1 MAPESRAVEA
11 LDHARGLRFGLNE
24 QDGALGPGLENP
36 SLGWNSGV
44 IGWARH
50 LRPKFYSDTEGTRHG
65 IRRHRIGTLRSP
77 LGRALEHRASLK
89 IHLYILRQLLVA
101 FLFAVAALLFIALPG
116 IAVNTVHK
124 LPNVDAGI
132 LLRFL
137 PLILQ
142 SLAPYVLPLC
152 FMLST
157 VAVFGRL
164 AADKEWVAIHMAGIH
179 PLKTLFTPFL
189 MATAL
194 GALTFWMVSNELP
207 QLKKR
212 QKDFLVDATASVIEN
227 LQPGKTSLQLD
238 DFMLMSEYRDPETGI
253 FQGVYLRIPESSD
266 SDERQSDVFAK
277 VVKISI
283 DGDSVE
289 VEARDL
295 QVYDPETGD
304 HLQRD
309 ILSTRVNIEERVNR
323 KKRIDP
329 TRAKYLV
336 TKDVRAKLASGEL
349 TPKKT
354 REYRFMLHYRGTMFA
369 IFYLFLGLGS
379 ATGLLMRRG
388 TQLGALAVAAGYG
401 IIYYVFSMRLGK
413 QIGLDSTL
421 PPWLGAWAATLIG
434 GVVAAA
440 LLSRAMRR

>member
-1 MAPESRAVEA
+1 
-11 LDHARGLRFGLNE
+11 
-24 QDGALGPGLENP
+24 
-36 SLGWNSGV
+36 
-44 IGWARH
+44 
-50 LRPKFYSDTEGTRHG
+50 
-65 IRRHRIGTLRSP
+65 
-77 LGRALEHRASLK
+77 LK

-194 GALTFWMVSNELP
+194 GAMTFWMVSNELP

-227 LQPGKTSLQLD
+227 LQPGKTSLQLE
-238 DFMLMSEYRDPETGI
+238 DFMLMSEYRDPKTGI
-253 FQGVYLRIPESSD
+253 FKGVYLRIPETSD
-266 SDERQSDVFAK
+266 SGERQQDVFARL
-277 VVKISI
+277 VDIQI

-289 VEARDL
+289 IQMEDL
-295 QVYDPETGD
+295 QVYDPETGRYD
-304 HLQRD
+304 QLD
-309 ILSTRVNIEERVNR
+309 ILSSRVNIEERVNR
-323 KKRIDP
+323 KKKVDA

-336 TKDVRAKLASGEL
+336 SKDVRAELARGTLS
-349 TPKKT
+349 PKKD

-369 IFYLFLGLGS
+369 IFYLFLGLGA

-413 QIGLDSTL
+413 ELGLESSL

-434 GVVAAA
+434 GGVAAA
-440 LLSRAMRR
+440 LLRKAMRR

>member
-1 MAPESRAVEA
+1 MV
-11 LDHARGLRFGLNE
+11 H
-24 QDGALGPGLENP
+24 
-36 SLGWNSGV
+36 V
-44 IGWARH
+44 
-50 LRPKFYSDTEGTRHG
+50 
-65 IRRHRIGTLRSP
+65 GTLRGQPAGPSC
-77 LGRALEHRASLK
+77 RAGASGASLK

-164 AADKEWVAIHMAGIH
+164 AADKEWIAIHMAGIH
-179 PLKTLFTPFL
+179 PLKTLFMPFL
-189 MATAL
+189 MATLL

-212 QKDFLVDATASVIEN
+212 QKEFLVDATASVIEN

-238 DFMLMSEYRDPETGI
+238 DFMLMAEYRDPKTGI
-253 FQGVYLRIPESSD
+253 FKGVYLRVPETTD
-266 SDERQSDVFAK
+266 TGERQVDVFARLVDIRIK
-277 VVKISI
+277 
-283 DGDSVE
+283 GDSVQVQAE
-289 VEARDL
+289 DM
-295 QVYDPETGD
+295 QVYNPKTGD
-304 HLQRD
+304 YFQRELLD
-309 ILSTRVNIEERVNR
+309 SSVNIDERVNR
-323 KKRIDP
+323 KKDVDT
-329 TRAKYLV
+329 TRAKYMV
-336 TKDVRAKLASGEL
+336 TKDVRAKLDGGEL
-349 TPKKT
+349 SPKKV

-369 IFYLFLGLGS
+369 IFYLFLGLGA

-413 QIGLDSTL
+413 QLGLDSNL

-434 GVVAAA
+434 GGVAAA
-440 LLSRAMRR
+440 LLAKAMRR

>member
-1 MAPESRAVEA
+1 M
-11 LDHARGLRFGLNE
+11 
-24 QDGALGPGLENP
+24 
-36 SLGWNSGV
+36 
-44 IGWARH
+44 
-50 LRPKFYSDTEGTRHG
+50 
-65 IRRHRIGTLRSP
+65 
-77 LGRALEHRASLK
+77 K

-179 PLKTLFTPFL
+179 PLKTLFMPFL
-189 MATAL
+189 VATVL
-194 GALTFWMVSNELP
+194 GGLTFWMVSNELP

-212 QKDFLVDATASVIEN
+212 QKTFLVQATASVIEN
-227 LQPGKTSLQLD
+227 LQPGKTSLQLE
-238 DFMLMSEYRDPETGI
+238 DFMLMAEYRDPATGI
-253 FQGVYLRIPESSD
+253 FKGVYLRIPENSD
-266 SDERQSDVFAK
+266 SGERQSDVFARL
-277 VVKISI
+277 VDIRT
-283 DGDSVE
+283 DGTWVE
-289 VEARDL
+289 VQAEDV
-295 QVYDPETGD
+295 QIYDPETGD
-304 HLQRD
+304 HRQVGT
-309 ILSTRVNIEERVNR
+309 LSSSVNIDKRVN
-323 KKRIDP
+323 KKREVDS
-329 TRAKYLV
+329 TRAKYQISSDLR
-336 TKDVRAKLASGEL
+336 KALASGTL
-349 TPKKT
+349 SPKKD

-369 IFYLFLGLGS
+369 IFYLFLGLGA

-401 IIYYVFSMRLGK
+401 ILYYVFSMRLGK
-413 QIGLDSTL
+413 ELGLDSNL
-421 PPWLGAWAATLIG
+421 PPWLGAWVATFVG
-434 GVVAAA
+434 GGVAAA
-440 LLSRAMRR
+440 LLRKAMRR

>member
-1 MAPESRAVEA
+1 M
-11 LDHARGLRFGLNE
+11 
-24 QDGALGPGLENP
+24 
-36 SLGWNSGV
+36 
-44 IGWARH
+44 
-50 LRPKFYSDTEGTRHG
+50 
-65 IRRHRIGTLRSP
+65 
-77 LGRALEHRASLK
+77 K

-101 FLFAVAALLFIALPG
+101 FLFAIAALLFIALPG

-164 AADKEWVAIHMAGIH
+164 AADKEWIAIHMAGIH
-179 PLKTLFTPFL
+179 PLKTLFMPFVL
-189 MATAL
+189 ATLL

-212 QKDFLVDATASVIEN
+212 QKQFMVEATASVIEN
-227 LQPGKTSLQLD
+227 LQPGKTSLQIG
-238 DFMLMSEYRDPETGI
+238 DFMLMAEFRDARTGI
-253 FQGVYLRIPESSD
+253 FEGVYLRIPEIED
-266 SDERQSDVFAK
+266 HGDGQWDVFARL
-277 VVKISI
+277 VDIRI
-283 DGDSVE
+283 DGKFLLIEMEDI
-289 VEARDL
+289 

-304 HLQRD
+304 FTQRD
-309 ILSTRVNIEERVNR
+309 KFESTVNIEDRMNDKDR
-323 KKRIDP
+323 NQSY

-336 TKDVRAKLASGEL
+336 SSDVKERLASGEL
-349 TPKKT
+349 DPKKE
-354 REYRFMLHYRGTMFA
+354 REYRFMLHYRMSMFA
-369 IFYLFLGLGS
+369 IFYLFLGLGA

-401 IIYYVFSMRLGK
+401 IVYYVFSMRLGQ
-413 QIGLDSTL
+413 QIGLGGTF
-421 PPWLGAWAATLIG
+421 PPAVGAWAATVLGG
-434 GVVAAA
+434 GVATV
-440 LLSRAMRR
+440 LLKKAMRR

>member
-1 MAPESRAVEA
+1 M
-11 LDHARGLRFGLNE
+11 
-24 QDGALGPGLENP
+24 
-36 SLGWNSGV
+36 
-44 IGWARH
+44 
-50 LRPKFYSDTEGTRHG
+50 
-65 IRRHRIGTLRSP
+65 
-77 LGRALEHRASLK
+77 K

-179 PLKTLFTPFL
+179 PMKTLFMPFV
-189 MATAL
+189 MATVL

-207 QLKKR
+207 QLKRR
-212 QKDFLVDATASVIEN
+212 QKDFLLAATASVIEN
-227 LQPGKTSLQLD
+227 LQPGKTSLQLG
-238 DFMLMSEYRDPETGI
+238 DFMLMAEYRDPETGI
-253 FQGVYLRIPESSD
+253 FKGVYLRIPQKSD
-266 SDERQSDVFAK
+266 SDERQSDVFARLVDIK
-277 VVKISI
+277 T
-283 DGDSVE
+283 DGVSVE
-289 VEARDL
+289 VQAEDL

-304 HLQRD
+304 YKQED
-309 ILSTRVNIEERVNR
+309 ILSTVVNIEKRLNP
-323 KKRIDP
+323 KKGVDP

-336 TKDVRAKLASGEL
+336 TSEVRAKLASGEL
-349 TPKKT
+349 SPKKV
-354 REYRFMLHYRGTMFA
+354 REYEFMLHYRGTMFA
-369 IFYLFLGLGS
+369 IFYLFLGLGA

-413 QIGLDSTL
+413 ELGLDSNL
-421 PPWLGAWAATLIG
+421 PPWVGAWAATLIG
-434 GVVAAA
+434 GGVAAA
-440 LLSRAMRR
+440 LLRKAMRR